1 MHPPTTPCVPSEG
14 AFYLNSSVR
23 LEHVT
28 DGTSNT
34 FGIGEVSWKYHFHT
48 CSCCPVTWKGGTV
61 WVGVFPLDRGE
72 QVMSETIEEFNDEYM
87 DGVGLG
93 FSSLHTGGASF
104 LLLDG
109 SVRFVS
115 ENIDNQK
122 LAPWGTFQQ
131 LSTIAGGEVIG
142 EF

>member
-1 MHPPTTPCVPSEG
+1 M
-14 AFYLNSSVR
+14 
-23 LEHVT
+23 
-28 DGTSNT
+28 
-34 FGIGEVSWKYHFHT
+34 
-48 CSCCPVTWKGGTV
+48 TWKGGTV
-61 WVGVFPLDRGE
+61 WVGVFPIDRGE
-72 QVMSETIEEFNDEYM
+72 HVMSETIEEFNDENK

-115 ENIDNQK
+115 ENIDNK
-122 LAPWGTFQQ
+122 KTAPWGTFQQ